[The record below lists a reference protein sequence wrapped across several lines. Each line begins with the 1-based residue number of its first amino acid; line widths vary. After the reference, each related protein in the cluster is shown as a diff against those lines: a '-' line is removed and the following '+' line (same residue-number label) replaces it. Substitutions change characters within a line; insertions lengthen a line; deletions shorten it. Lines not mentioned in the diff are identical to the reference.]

1 MDGMVMVGTVVT
13 PLERVERDH
22 LEEVESPERDLTMVD
37 GDQMTA
43 PAGDLTILT
52 LLARVERDPRAPPR
66 VQRDLLPRVQKDLL
80 PRAAKDQASH
90 RKDLRTPHRAG
101 MDMEAGL
108 TAGAVTTRVRVE
120 RDHQA
125 RVERDLLE
133 EAGEV
138 DHQARAERDLLEEV
152 ETQVTGDG
160 MVTATVNTE
169 ASKHL
174 YWRVP
179 QE

>member
-1 MDGMVMVGTVVT
+1 M
-13 PLERVERDH
+13 
-22 LEEVESPERDLTMVD
+22 ESPERDLTMVD

-66 VQRDLLPRVQKDLL
+66 VQRDLLPR
-80 PRAAKDQASH
+80 AAKDQASH

-101 MDMEAGL
+101 MDMETGL

-125 RVERDLLE
+125 RAGRDLLE

>member
-1 MDGMVMVGTVVT
+1 
-13 PLERVERDH
+13 
-22 LEEVESPERDLTMVD
+22 VESPERDLTMVD

-101 MDMEAGL
+101 MDMETGL

-125 RVERDLLE
+125 RAGRDLLEEAGEVDHQARAGRDLLE